1 MTHANS
7 ALILSGPTSGLGL
20 ELLRLL
26 IDREYRLILVG
37 RGLTRIQSILN
48 SASCDIHKI
57 DFDLT
62 QTIFDVQA
70 NSLELAV
77 LHALQDSR
85 ASRVIF
91 VNNAAVIAPIG
102 KVGVVAPSTLSA
114 SLAVNLIAPA
124 ALCGAAVKYVQS
136 ASAELFVMNISSGAA
151 IRPVPGWAAYCAA
164 KAATRQLFEVVRAEQ
179 QSNKLRLEHIDPGVL
194 DTKMQTE
201 IRLAPP
207 GQFPL
212 SDQFQRLKA
221 QGLLK
226 LPAEAA
232 KELLSRIEDYF
243 EE

>member
-1 MTHANS
+1 V
-7 ALILSGPTSGLGL
+7 LILSGPTDGLGL

-26 IDREYRLILVG
+26 TIQEYPLILVG
-37 RGLTRIQSILN
+37 RGLDRIQSILD

-57 DFDLT
+57 DFDLA
-62 QTIFDVQA
+62 QAIFDVQA

-77 LHALQDSR
+77 FNALKRSR
-85 ASRVIF
+85 ARRVLF
-91 VNNAAVIAPIG
+91 VNNAAVITPIG
-102 KVGVVAPSTLSA
+102 QVGVVAPSTFPA

-136 ASAELFVMNISSGAA
+136 VSAELFIMNISSGAA
-151 IRPVPGWAAYCAA
+151 LRPVPGWAAYCAA

-194 DTKMQTE
+194 DTKMQSE
-201 IRLAPP
+201 IRSVAP

-212 SDQFQRLKA
+212 LEQFQRLKS

-232 KELLSRIEDYF
+232 KELLSQVQDYF
-243 EE
+243 EK